1 MIPKKPSRKN
11 KDISALGEQTFRHM
25 FEGHSAV
32 MLLIDPKSGDI
43 LDANQAAVD
52 FYGYPKLKL
61 CNMAIHEI
69 NTLPPGQLADER
81 QKAINEERNYFVFP
95 HRLASGE
102 ERIVEVHSS
111 PIALQDRQALFSIIH
126 DITERKQAEDN
137 LRRRTNELTSLQKTI
152 LDISSPHSLPELLNL
167 IVERAANLLGASGG
181 GLYLTE
187 PQYRRVRCVVSYK
200 TKSDF
205 TGTLL
210 DYGVGAAGYVAE
222 TGQPLIIDDYS
233 KWAGQADAYKR
244 EQPFRAVMSAPM
256 LWQVQVSGVIHILRD
271 DISKKFTREEL
282 NLLLMFANHAAV
294 AVENARLFNLLD
306 QQLNERK
313 RAVDLLEQTRK
324 NYETFFNSIDDCLF
338 VLNQQGNIIHTN
350 NTVRDRLGYSEEELF
365 GRSVLM
371 VYPPERREEAGR
383 IVGEMIA
390 GAAEFCPVPVMMTKS
405 GEQIPVETRV
415 TPGFWDGKPVIFGV
429 TKDIS
434 QIKLS
439 EEKFSR
445 AFQSNSAL
453 MALSHF
459 EDGSYIDVNEV
470 FLETLGFTR
479 DEVIGK
485 TSGELHIFAEA
496 DQRSK
501 IIAKIKQGKAV
512 KDIEEVIRAK
522 DGSRR
527 YGLFSAD
534 TIYIG
539 KDMCLLTVMVDITA
553 RKQMEE
559 SLRESQLLYHS
570 LVESSPLSICRK
582 DLAGR
587 FTFANQRFLE
597 LSQITLADLIGKTD
611 FDLHPPE
618 LAEKYWRDD
627 QSVLDSR
634 QVQEVIE
641 ERAVLGGETV
651 VVQSIKTP
659 IYDGAGKING
669 IQISFW
675 DITDRK
681 RAEEVLRLNEAMF
694 QALFEFSPDAIVA
707 ANREGLIMRVNAQA
721 ETMFGYRREELN
733 GQPVEMLIPERF
745 ALQHVAHRAGCAA
758 NPRARVMGAGLD
770 FYGRR
775 RDGSEFPVEISLG
788 TLETGSGTL
797 ILSSIRDV
805 TERRNVESELRR
817 SKETLDIAHHA
828 LERSFERE
836 QQLARTDA
844 LTGVHN
850 RRFLFELA
858 EREFNIASR
867 YRPPFSMIL
876 FDVDYFK
883 RINDTFGHAMG
894 DQALKNIAHV
904 VCAEIRSADMIGR
917 YGGDE
922 FVILMPGTSAQEALP
937 LAERIHTS
945 VAAMRMDT
953 DKGPLTVTISIGIA
967 QTIHDD
973 TSGPGQVPQ
982 PDTVE
987 NLFLRADQALYT
999 AKQAGRNHTVIFTP
1013 Q

>member
-1 MIPKKPSRKN
+1 MISKKPSRKN
-11 KDISALGEQTFRHM
+11 KDISAPDEQIFRHV
-25 FEGHSAV
+25 FDGHSAV
-32 MLLIDPKSGDI
+32 MLLVEPQSGNI

-61 CNMAIHEI
+61 CSMAIHEI
-69 NTLPPGQLADER
+69 NTLPPEQIADER
-81 QKAINEERNYFVFP
+81 QKAINEERNYFIFP

-111 PIALQDRQALFSIIH
+111 PIALHDKQVLFSIIH
-126 DITERKQAEDN
+126 DITARKQAEDN

-167 IVERAANLLGASGG
+167 IVERAANLLGDSGG

-233 KWAGQADAYKR
+233 KWANQADAYKR

-256 LWQVQVSGVIHILRD
+256 LWQGQVSGVIHILRD
-271 DISKKFTREEL
+271 DISKKFTKEEL
-282 NLLLMFANHAAV
+282 NLLLLFANHAAV

-306 QQLNERK
+306 QELTERK

-324 NYETFFNSIDDCLF
+324 NYETFFNSIDDFLF
-338 VLNQQGNIIHTN
+338 VLDEQGNIIHTN

-365 GRSVLM
+365 GGSILM
-371 VYPPERREEAGR
+371 VHPPERREEAGR
-383 IVGEMIA
+383 IVGEMLA
-390 GAAEFCPVPVMMTKS
+390 GTAQFCPVPVMTKL

-415 TPGFWDGKPVIFGV
+415 MPGFWDGKPVIFGV

-459 EDGSYIDVNEV
+459 ETGAYIDVNEV
-470 FLETLGFTR
+470 FLETLDFTR

-485 TSGELHIFAEA
+485 TSGELHIFAEV
-496 DQRSK
+496 DQRDK
-501 IIAKIKQGKAV
+501 IIEKIKQGKTV
-512 KDIEEVIRAK
+512 KDIEIGIRAK
-522 DGSRR
+522 DGSRKE
-527 YGLFSAD
+527 GLFSAD

-587 FTFANQRFLE
+587 FTFANRHFLE
-597 LSQITLADLIGKTD
+597 LSQITLADLVGKTD

-618 LAEKYWRDD
+618 LAEKYRRDD
-627 QSVLDSR
+627 QGVLDSK
-634 QVQEVIE
+634 QVQEIIE

-659 IYDGAGKING
+659 IYDGTGKING

-681 RAEEVLRLNEAMF
+681 RAEEALRLNEAMF

-707 ANREGLIMRVNAQA
+707 TNREGTIMRVNAQA

-745 ALQHVAHRAGCAA
+745 VLKHVGHRTGYTA
-758 NPRARVMGAGLD
+758 NPRPRAMGVGLD

-775 RDGSEFPVEISLG
+775 RDGGELPIEISLG
-788 TLETGSGTL
+788 ILETSSGTL

-805 TERRNVESELRR
+805 TERRNVESELRQ

-836 QQLARTDA
+836 QQLARTDS

-858 EREFNIASR
+858 EREFNIAAR

-883 RINDTFGHAMG
+883 QINDTFGHAVG
-894 DQALKNIAHV
+894 DQALKNISQV

-922 FVILMPGTSAQEALP
+922 FVILLPGTSAQEALP
-937 LAERIHTS
+937 LAERIHAS

-973 TSGPGQVPQ
+973 ASGSGQVQQ

-999 AKQAGRNHTVIFTP
+999 AKQTGRNRTVIFTLE
-1013 Q
+1013 